1 MPLLFGVTL
10 FGLGVL
16 DVTRLLF
23 ILWHSANRATRAFC
37 RGSSASVC
45 PFTCRTAVSIASNV
59 AGRHF
64 MVPSPFNTPGGRVV
78 SARCLRLSP
87 YAPRGCCNPIRVG
100 GVSSDPSRLDPKA
113 THTTRSPKTLIC
125 KATNK
130 ASHTLDCKSLK
141 YL

>member
-23 ILWHSANRATRAFC
+23 ILWHSANRATRASC

-45 PFTCRTAVSIASNV
+45 PFHLQDGRFIASTL

-64 MVPSPFNTPGGRVV
+64 MVPHPLIRPGGRVV
-78 SARCLRLSP
+78 SAPLPRLSP
-87 YAPRGCCNPIRVG
+87 YAREGVAILRVG
-100 GVSSDPSRLDPKA
+100 GVSSDPADWIRKP
-113 THTTRSPKTLIC
+113 HTNSPAQNLFC
-125 KATNK
+125 KGNQ
-130 ASHTLDCKSLK
+130 
-141 YL
+141 

>member
-23 ILWHSANRATRAFC
+23 ILWHSANRATRASC

-45 PFTCRTAVSIASNV
+45 PFHLQDGRFIASNV
-59 AGRHF
+59 GWSAFYGASS
-64 MVPSPFNTPGGRVV
+64 VNTPGGRVV
-78 SARCLRLSP
+78 SAPLPRLSP
-87 YAPRGCCNPIRVG
+87 YAPRGCCNSTCGR
-100 GVSSDPSRLDPKA
+100 SFLRPSRLDPKA
-113 THTTRSPKTLIC
+113 THQLASPKPILQRQPI
-125 KATNK
+125 N